1 MYSLLTVNCWLLT
14 GQPQTQVP
22 AGSQQQVPP
31 NVSLPLGSDPGANPS
46 QPPGQQGPA
55 SSAAQAAANIQQ
67 TVSQIFG
74 LSSDPQGGSVS
85 SCCST
90 IPVLKPSKNI

>member
-1 MYSLLTVNCWLLT
+1 MGVLLHCVGQLFT
-14 GQPQTQVP
+14 GQPQSSVP

-74 LSSDPQGGSVS
+74 GLSTDPQGGSVS
-85 SCCST
+85 KFCA
-90 IPVLKPSKNI
+90 L

>member
-1 MYSLLTVNCWLLT
+1 
-14 GQPQTQVP
+14 
-22 AGSQQQVPP
+22 VPP

-74 LSSDPQGGSVS
+74 GLSTDPQGGSVS
-85 SCCST
+85 KFCA
-90 IPVLKPSKNI
+90 L